1 MKPPRKLHIKSYG
14 CQMNVYDA
22 QRMVDT
28 LAGEGFVETASAEDA
43 DLVILNTCHIREKAS
58 EKVYSELGRL
68 RVAKD
73 EAARNGRE
81 MRIAVAGCV
90 AQAEGEEIIRRAP
103 AVDVVVGP
111 QSYHHLP
118 QLLARAKSHGR
129 ALETEFPV
137 EDKFGFLPAPKPDAI
152 RARGISAFV
161 TVQEGCDKFCTFCVV
176 PYTRGSEVSRP
187 VARIVDDVKRLADNG
202 VREITLIGQ
211 NVNAYH
217 GEGPDGRTWPLGR
230 LLHRLAEID
239 CIVRLRYST
248 SHPRD
253 VDDSLIA
260 AHRDLPALMPFV
272 HLPVQSGSDRILAA
286 MNRKHTADDYRRVID
301 RFRAA
306 RQDIAFSSDFIV
318 GFPGETE
325 GEFAATLALVM
336 QIGYAGAYSFK
347 YSPRPGTPAAD
358 MRETVSA
365 AEMDERLVRLQ
376 ELIDSQQSAF
386 NKAMIGNTVDVLFER
401 AARNPGQIVGRTAW
415 LQPAHVFASPD
426 IIGQVLPVTIESLE
440 RYSLLGELARASRRR
455 CHLLFR
461 RRPIVS
467 IDPFF
472 SKDHGSLNP
481 CQKAHRIHL
490 RLLPAANLTA
500 TCKFRPRP
508 RSSSTSTTTARRL
521 RSSAPTARISRWSNG
536 GSASSSTRAATT
548 SPSQAPATAATPRGA
563 CWRRSMRRPWR
574 AMISRRAKSK
584 APSAP

>member
-1 MKPPRKLHIKSYG
+1 MSPPRKLHIKSYG

-28 LAGEGFVETASAEDA
+28 LAPEGFVETSSVDGA

-68 RVAKD
+68 RLAKQ
-73 EAARNGRE
+73 EAAHDGRK
-81 MRIAVAGCV
+81 MSVVVAGCV
-90 AQAEGEEIIRRAP
+90 AQAEGDEIIRRAP
-103 AVDVVVGP
+103 VVDVVVGP

-118 QLLARAKSHGR
+118 QLLARAKRDGR

-137 EDKFGFLPAPKPDAI
+137 EDKFGSLPPPKPDAI

-176 PYTRGSEVSRP
+176 PYTRGAEVSRP
-187 VARIVDDVKRLADNG
+187 VARIADDVRRLADNG

-217 GEGPDGRTWPLGR
+217 GEGPDRRPWPLGS
-230 LLHRLAEID
+230 LLRHLADIPG
-239 CIVRLRYST
+239 IVRLRYST

-253 VDDSLIA
+253 VDETLIE
-260 AHRDLPALMPFV
+260 AHRDLGTLMPFV

-318 GFPGETE
+318 GFPSESE
-325 GEFAATLALVM
+325 EDFAATLALVT

-358 MRETVSA
+358 LRETVSA

-386 NKAMIGNTVDVLFER
+386 NVATIGNTVDVLFER
-401 AARNPGQIVGRTAW
+401 PARNPGQIVGRTAY
-415 LQPAHVFASPD
+415 LQPAHVMAPTD
-426 IIGQVLPVTIESLE
+426 IIGQVLPVTIASLE
-440 RYSLLGELARASRRR
+440 RYSLLGAL
-455 CHLLFR
+455 
-461 RRPIVS
+461 
-467 IDPFF
+467 
-472 SKDHGSLNP
+472 
-481 CQKAHRIHL
+481 
-490 RLLPAANLTA
+490 
-500 TCKFRPRP
+500 
-508 RSSSTSTTTARRL
+508 
-521 RSSAPTARISRWSNG
+521 
-536 GSASSSTRAATT
+536 
-548 SPSQAPATAATPRGA
+548 ATPAMDSARPAFSQVITGA
-563 CWRRSMRRPWR
+563 
-574 AMISRRAKSK
+574 
-584 APSAP
+584 